1 MTLLPRVRRR
11 FLVLLAVLAVPA
23 AALAHSSKLGDLE
36 IDHAYATPTPE
47 GASYGAVYFRKL
59 ENGGRRPDRLVAA
72 STPLAE
78 KVEFHRGT
86 IDAQHVMRTQP
97 IDGIE
102 MPPRSALKVRHNGE
116 LHLVLV
122 GLKQP
127 LSHGEKFA
135 LLLRFERA
143 GEREVTVYVQ
153 QPRDRGGSHGGHR
166 H

>member
-1 MTLLPRVRRR
+1 MKFVPITRRR
-11 FLVLLAVLAVPA
+11 LLVALAALALPAAVLAHA
-23 AALAHSSKLGDLE
+23 SKLGDIE

-47 GASYGAVYFRKL
+47 GASYGAVYFRAL

-72 STPLAE
+72 ATPMAE

-127 LSHGEKFA
+127 LAHGEKFP
-135 LLLRFERA
+135 LLLRFEHA